1 MPSLFES
8 GVFGKGIPAWHGQGN
23 VVEGT
28 FDFDSIFPADG
39 TPGIAGIN
47 WGVRKR
53 PLFVQLENGTFVLQ
67 PDTFGVVRDGDDAIL
82 THNGRSVGGGYDE
95 ILNRDAFAFLRDSME
110 DHTLQWET
118 AISVDGGATVAGIV
132 ALPDSG
138 IDILK
143 GDRHFLYLTVVT
155 THDGSGSMK
164 VFPTDVRV
172 VCANTVAAALSSR
185 DRSLTV
191 NVRHSGSTA
200 NKLSESK
207 RILQSATAEYQ
218 RFLEWQGR
226 LTDVSASAK
235 QVEEVAAQ
243 LFGTAPK
250 DASDRSKTIIDNK
263 VLALK
268 QAIRD
273 DIALLPQ
280 YAASGGGASAYNVF
294 NGITS
299 VVDHTFGEQGGES
312 RQRFQYAMLP
322 QGTGTK
328 LKNQGIDVVADVF
341 GVPLVA
347 VK

>member
-1 MPSLFES
+1 MSSLFES
-8 GVFGKGIPAWHGQGN
+8 GAFGKNTPAWHGQGN

-28 FDFDSIFPADG
+28 FDFDAIFPQDG

-47 WGVRKR
+47 WGVRKL
-53 PLFVQLENGTFVLQ
+53 PLFVQLENGTFVPQ
-67 PDTFGVVRDGDDAIL
+67 PDTFGIVRDGDDEIL

-95 ILNRDAFAFLRDSME
+95 IQNRDAFAFLRDSMD

-138 IDILK
+138 IDLVK
-143 GDRHFLYLTVVT
+143 GDRHYLYLTVVT

-172 VCANTVAAALSSR
+172 VCANTVAGALSSR

-191 NVRHSGSTA
+191 NVRHSGKTA

-226 LTDVSASAK
+226 LTEVHASDK
-235 QVEEVAAQ
+235 QIAEVAVA
-243 LFGTAPK
+243 LFGSAPL
-250 DASDRSKTIIDNK
+250 DASSRSKTIIDNK
-263 VLALK
+263 VLALTA
-268 QAIRD
+268 AITEER
-273 DIALLPQ
+273 LLL
-280 YAASGGGASAYNVF
+280 ASPNMSAYTVF
-294 NGITS
+294 NGITR
-299 VVDHTFGEQGGES
+299 VVDHTFGEQGGDS
-312 RQRFQYAMLP
+312 RNRFEYAMLP
-322 QGTGTK
+322 QGTGNK
-328 LKNQGIDVVADVF
+328 LKTAGIDIVADVF
-341 GVPLVA
+341 GVPLV

>member
-1 MPSLFES
+1 MPALFES
-8 GVFGKGIPAWHGQGN
+8 GAFGKNTPAWHGQGN

-28 FDFDSIFPADG
+28 FDFDAIFPADG

-53 PLFVQLENGTFVLQ
+53 PLYVQLEDGTFVLQ
-67 PDTFGVVRDGDDAIL
+67 PDTYGVVRDGDNAIL
-82 THNGRSVGGGYDE
+82 THNGRSVGGGYDT

-110 DHTLQWET
+110 DHSLQWET

-138 IDILK
+138 IDLVK
-143 GDRHFLYLTVVT
+143 GDRHYLYLTVVT

-172 VCANTVAAALSSR
+172 VCANTVAAALQSR
-185 DRSLTV
+185 DRALTV

-207 RILQSATAEYQ
+207 RILQSATAEYR
-218 RFLEWQGR
+218 RFLEWQGK
-226 LTDVSASAK
+226 LTEVRATAK
-235 QVEEVAAQ
+235 QVDEVASE
-243 LFGTAPK
+243 LFGVAAK
-250 DASDRSKTIIDNK
+250 DASQRSKTIIENK

-268 QAIRD
+268 AAIRED
-273 DIALLPQ
+273 MTLLPQ
-280 YAASGGGASAYNVF
+280 FAASGGGASAYNVF

-312 RQRFQYAMLP
+312 RNRFEYAMLP
-322 QGTGTK
+322 QGTGNK
-328 LKNQGIDVVADVF
+328 LKNAGIEVVSNVF
-341 GVPLVA
+341 AVPFA
-347 VK
+347 AK

>member
-1 MPSLFES
+1 MPALFES
-8 GVFGKGIPAWHGQGN
+8 GAFGKNTPAWHGQGN

-28 FDFDSIFPADG
+28 FDFDAIFPADG
-39 TPGIAGIN
+39 SPGIAGIN

-53 PLFVQLENGTFVLQ
+53 PLFVQLENGTFVPQ
-67 PDTFGVVRDGDDAIL
+67 PDTFGIVRDGDDAIL
-82 THNGRSVGGGYDE
+82 THNGRSVSEGYDE
-95 ILNRDAFAFLRDSME
+95 ILNRVAFAFLRDSM
-110 DHTLQWET
+110 DDRTLQWET

-138 IDILK
+138 IDIQK

-155 THDGSGSMK
+155 SHDGSGSMK

-200 NKLSESK
+200 AKLSESK
-207 RILQSATAEYQ
+207 RILKSATAEYQ

-226 LTDVSASAK
+226 LTEVSASKK
-235 QVEEVAAQ
+235 QVDEVAAQ
-243 LFGTAPK
+243 LFGVAAK
-250 DASDRSKTIIDNK
+250 DASQRSKTIIENK

-268 QAIRD
+268 AAIHD
-273 DIALLPQ
+273 DIVLLPQ
-280 YAASGGGASAYNVF
+280 FTQTGGGASAYNVF
-294 NGITS
+294 NGITA

-312 RQRFQYAMLP
+312 RNRFEYAMLP
-322 QGTGTK
+322 QGTGNK
-328 LKNQGIDVVADVF
+328 LKTAGIDVVSQVF
-341 GVPLVA
+341 DVPLL